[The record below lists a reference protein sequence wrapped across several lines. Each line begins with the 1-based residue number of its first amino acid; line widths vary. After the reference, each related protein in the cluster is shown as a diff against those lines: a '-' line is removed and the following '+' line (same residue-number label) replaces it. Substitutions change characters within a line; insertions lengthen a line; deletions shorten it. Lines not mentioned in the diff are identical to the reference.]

1 MIIDMHGHWTSSG
14 LRDYLAGAVSL
25 RNVSDSVKPL
35 SGLDDTNNQNLKC
48 MEDRGIDLQVLSI
61 RPVSMLHV
69 ENRYISI
76 PWARVHNNV
85 MAEAISRHPDRFR
98 GLATLPQGAEM
109 DAWVDEL
116 ERAVKE
122 LGMVGAIVN
131 PNPKGDESTA
141 PLDDPFWLPLWEKA
155 IELDVPLFLHGA
167 YLTGGRYL
175 RNRTAYLVGQTVEE
189 TIAGPTLVYG
199 GVVEKLPALKLILC
213 HGGGA
218 NPLPDRALPH
228 APRPRRGPAC
238 SAPSTTARSWT
249 ASASSTSTAPFTP
262 RTPSSSSSRSSAPT
276 ASSSAPR
283 PPDAEPSSGRDACST
298 TSAQPSRRSSG
309 LSPGREAADLRGQ
322 RQEGLQH
329 LDPRVSNPSQSRAS
343 GPHARSRRARPGCV
357 KAERGTA
364 WQPNARP
371 PLRCL
376 RSSTRTSSPG
386 SGDILLPGS
395 DKLSG
400 VIKRYDAGGE
410 NVMHCHPAE
419 DHAFYILD
427 GQATF
432 HIERD
437 EKRCPRQP
445 VRRRVLAEGVVVLVP
460 QLQATRKLIMLRT
473 GSEQGSDRLIG
484 GTYRAQPSHG
494 PRR

>member
-35 SGLDDTNNQNLKC
+35 GGLDDTNNQNLKC
-48 MEDRGIDLQVLSI
+48 MEERGIDLQVLSI

-218 NPLPDRALPH
+218 TPYQIGRYLTPPGRGEAGMFGAEYNGSFLDGFRKLYFDGTLYTQDALELLIKVVGPDRVLFGTETPGRGTFEWEGRMLDDL
-228 APRPRRGPAC
+228 RPAVEQIE
-238 SAPSTTARSWT
+238 W
-249 ASASSTSTAPFTP
+249 
-262 RTPSSSSSRSSAPT
+262 
-276 ASSSAPR
+276 
-283 PPDAEPSSGRDACST
+283 
-298 TSAQPSRRSSG
+298 
-309 LSPGREAADLRGQ
+309 LSP
-322 RQEGLQH
+322 
-329 LDPRVSNPSQSRAS
+329 
-343 GPHARSRRARPGCV
+343 
-357 KAERGTA
+357 AEK
-364 WQPNARP
+364 QQIFEDNAKKVFN
-371 PLRCL
+371 
-376 RSSTRTSSPG
+376 
-386 SGDILLPGS
+386 I
-395 DKLSG
+395 
-400 VIKRYDAGGE
+400 
-410 NVMHCHPAE
+410 
-419 DHAFYILD
+419 
-427 GQATF
+427 
-432 HIERD
+432 
-437 EKRCPRQP
+437 
-445 VRRRVLAEGVVVLVP
+445 
-460 QLQATRKLIMLRT
+460 
-473 GSEQGSDRLIG
+473 
-484 GTYRAQPSHG
+484 
-494 PRR
+494 

>member
-218 NPLPDRALPH
+218 TPYQIGRYLTPPGRGEAGMFGAEYNGSFLDGFRKLYFDGTLYTQDALELLIKVVGPDRVLFGTETPGRGTFEWEGRMLDDL
-228 APRPRRGPAC
+228 RPAVEKIE
-238 SAPSTTARSWT
+238 W
-249 ASASSTSTAPFTP
+249 
-262 RTPSSSSSRSSAPT
+262 
-276 ASSSAPR
+276 
-283 PPDAEPSSGRDACST
+283 
-298 TSAQPSRRSSG
+298 
-309 LSPGREAADLRGQ
+309 LSP
-322 RQEGLQH
+322 
-329 LDPRVSNPSQSRAS
+329 
-343 GPHARSRRARPGCV
+343 
-357 KAERGTA
+357 AEK
-364 WQPNARP
+364 QQIFEDNAKKVFN
-371 PLRCL
+371 
-376 RSSTRTSSPG
+376 
-386 SGDILLPGS
+386 I
-395 DKLSG
+395 
-400 VIKRYDAGGE
+400 
-410 NVMHCHPAE
+410 
-419 DHAFYILD
+419 
-427 GQATF
+427 
-432 HIERD
+432 
-437 EKRCPRQP
+437 
-445 VRRRVLAEGVVVLVP
+445 
-460 QLQATRKLIMLRT
+460 
-473 GSEQGSDRLIG
+473 
-484 GTYRAQPSHG
+484 
-494 PRR
+494 